1 MSAEQLRPGGRM
13 LFFPGSFAWD
23 NARHVVAACA
33 RSGAIEQV
41 GTYRSLLVF
50 RRTAAAKNRDDASF
64 ALQP

>member
-1 MSAEQLRPGGRM
+1 MSAEPTRSDTVLHFWLLRLGQCQ
-13 LFFPGSFAWD
+13 
-23 NARHVVAACA
+23 ACRRGLRA
-33 RSGAIEQV
+33 LEQV